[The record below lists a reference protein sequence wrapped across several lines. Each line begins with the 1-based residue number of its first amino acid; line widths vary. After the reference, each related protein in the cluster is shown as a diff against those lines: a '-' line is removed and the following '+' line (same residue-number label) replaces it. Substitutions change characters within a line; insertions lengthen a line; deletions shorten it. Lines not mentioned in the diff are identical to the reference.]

1 MKFFLLAFLFIAT
14 NVNGQDTSKI
24 DVVVNSYLNF
34 YKISD
39 EPILILNEEG
49 EDYNSY
55 RVISENEEYYFKSS
69 QKALIF
75 DWDKD
80 GSFELITFLFDNT
93 KFKDYVKGHMKFFG
107 MPEIEMSDDNK
118 YIYYRFEGD
127 YSEIKLTN
135 IVGTDSYSI
144 SFTSLK

>member
-1 MKFFLLAFLFIAT
+1 MKIMKNLLFAVLVITST
-14 NVNGQDTSKI
+14 NIYGQEASKI

-34 YKISD
+34 YEISD
-39 EPILILNEEG
+39 EPVFILNEEG
-49 EDYNSY
+49 DDYNSY

-107 MPEIEMSDDNK
+107 MPEIFNTNS
-118 YIYYRFEGD
+118 IL
-127 YSEIKLTN
+127 KLGN
-135 IVGTDSYSI
+135 
-144 SFTSLK
+144 LN